1 MKPRELVDEQRQPT
15 GTISVHEVLAYVQND
30 RYMTLA
36 QTLEYLPLSERN
48 IRNRL
53 PGIPHYRVGKKLLFK
68 RSELDSWM
76 QNYREEAEGL
86 DISRLAEEAL
96 EKLRKNDDV

>member
-1 MKPRELVDEQRQPT
+1 MIEIEQRQPT

-48 IRNRL
+48 IRERL
-53 PGIPHYRVGKKLLFK
+53 SEIPHYRVGKRLLFK
-68 RSELDSWM
+68 KSELDSWM
-76 QNYREEAEGL
+76 QGYREEAEEL
-86 DISRLAEEAL
+86 DIRALAEQAL
-96 EKLRKNDDV
+96 EKIRSDD

>member
-1 MKPRELVDEQRQPT
+1 MIDRQIGQKQPV

-53 PGIPHYRVGKKLLFK
+53 SGIPHYRVGKKLLFK

-86 DISRLAEEAL
+86 DPSHLAEEVI
-96 EKLRKNDDV
+96 EKLKKDKDDV

>member
-1 MKPRELVDEQRQPT
+1 MTDRQIGQKQLV

>member
-1 MKPRELVDEQRQPT
+1 M
-15 GTISVHEVLAYVQND
+15 HEVLAYVQND

-36 QTLEYLPLSERN
+36 QTLGYLPLSERN

-53 PGIPHYRVGKKLLFK
+53 SGIPHYRVGKKLLFK

>member
-1 MKPRELVDEQRQPT
+1 LIDRQIGQKQPV

-53 PGIPHYRVGKKLLFK
+53 SGIPHYRVGKKLLFK

-96 EKLRKNDDV
+96 EKLGKNDDV

>member
-1 MKPRELVDEQRQPT
+1 MTLEKPT
-15 GTISVHEVLAYVQND
+15 GTVSVQEVISYVQSD

-48 IRNRL
+48 IRDRL

-68 RSELDSWM
+68 RSELDFWM
-76 QNYREEAEGL
+76 QNYREGAEGL
-86 DISRLAEEAL
+86 DISRLAEEVL
-96 EKLRKNDDV
+96 EKLRKDNDDV